1 MLKNLGIT
9 TKKGVM
15 SDDDDVVEFQS
26 EVFVVLPT
34 HVVFGGSDPELFT
47 LPQPLIDY
55 IRYLQQPTNKMI
67 NRQAI
72 TIVLAAAAT
81 SNAFVV
87 PSHSTVRQRSN
98 FRPLCSS
105 VQHKPTPSSA
115 LMAAKSAEEDIELT
129 LKVIMASMTDDGAG
143 VDDSDD
149 DATDPAPDAP
159 KMIVDVP
166 PSPVAPEPVAAT
178 AAPVA
183 AAPVAA
189 AVVAPKKK
197 GGNPHKEGVFSPI
210 VVAAGAVLGDKMLNE
225 IRGKVI
231 ALHSDLIKSFVD
243 TADSALG
250 QAVLRQLFNFVDV
263 DKSGYLDKKE
273 VATALNMLGFKWLG
287 EKQVNGIFARADEN
301 GDAEISLEEF
311 MVEAPKTLRT
321 NLVKLAKSNGGEMGL
336 LV

>member
-1 MLKNLGIT
+1 
-9 TKKGVM
+9 
-15 SDDDDVVEFQS
+15 
-26 EVFVVLPT
+26 
-34 HVVFGGSDPELFT
+34 
-47 LPQPLIDY
+47 
-55 IRYLQQPTNKMI
+55 MI

-72 TIVLAAAAT
+72 TIVLAAAAS

-98 FRPLCSS
+98 FRPLLCSS
-105 VQHKPTPSSA
+105 VQRKPTPSSA

-129 LKVIMASMTDDGAG
+129 LKVIMASITDDGAG

-149 DATDPAPDAP
+149 DTTDSAPDAP
-159 KMIVDVP
+159 AMIVDVP
-166 PSPVAPEPVAAT
+166 TSPVAPEPVAA
-178 AAPVA
+178 
-183 AAPVAA
+183 AA
-189 AVVAPKKK
+189 AVFAPKKK
-197 GGNPHKEGVFSPI
+197 GGNPHKEGVLSPI

-243 TADSALG
+243 TADSEFG
-250 QAVLRQLFNFVDV
+250 KAVLRQIFNLVDV

-273 VATALNMLGFKWLG
+273 VATALSMLGFKWLG
-287 EKQVNGIFARADEN
+287 EKQVDGIFARADEN

>member
-1 MLKNLGIT
+1 
-9 TKKGVM
+9 
-15 SDDDDVVEFQS
+15 
-26 EVFVVLPT
+26 
-34 HVVFGGSDPELFT
+34 
-47 LPQPLIDY
+47 
-55 IRYLQQPTNKMI
+55 MI

-98 FRPLCSS
+98 FRPLCGS

-115 LMAAKSAEEDIELT
+115 LTAAMSAEEDIELT

-149 DATDPAPDAP
+149 DDATDPAPDAP
-159 KMIVDVP
+159 KTIADVP
-166 PSPVAPEPVAAT
+166 PSPVAPEPAA
-178 AAPVA
+178 AA

-189 AVVAPKKK
+189 AAPAVAPKKK
-197 GGNPHKEGVFSPI
+197 GGNPHGEGVFSPI

-243 TADSALG
+243 TADSEFG
-250 QAVLRQLFNFVDV
+250 KAVLRQIFNLVDV

-287 EKQVNGIFARADEN
+287 EKQVDGIFARADEN

>member
-1 MLKNLGIT
+1 
-9 TKKGVM
+9 
-15 SDDDDVVEFQS
+15 
-26 EVFVVLPT
+26 
-34 HVVFGGSDPELFT
+34 
-47 LPQPLIDY
+47 
-55 IRYLQQPTNKMI
+55 MI
-67 NRQAI
+67 HRQAI

-87 PSHSTVRQRSN
+87 PSHSTVRQRSD
-98 FRPLCSS
+98 FRPLFSS
-105 VQHKPTPSSA
+105 VQQKPTPSLA
-115 LMAAKSAEEDIELT
+115 LKAAKSAEEDIELT

-149 DATDPAPDAP
+149 DTTGPAPDAP
-159 KMIVDVP
+159 KMIMDVP
-166 PSPVAPEPVAAT
+166 PSPVAPEP
-178 AAPVA
+178 AAPPPA
-183 AAPVAA
+183 AAVAA
-189 AVVAPKKK
+189 AVDAPKKK

-263 DKSGYLDKKE
+263 DKSGYLDKTE

>member
-1 MLKNLGIT
+1 MRLS
-9 TKKGVM
+9 
-15 SDDDDVVEFQS
+15 SDVE
-26 EVFVVLPT
+26 LPT
-34 HVVFGGSDPELFT
+34 RRFCVLFT
-47 LPQPLIDY
+47 LPLSHNFQGTLENNNIPLNNITSSTS
-55 IRYLQQPTNKMI
+55 RNNMI
-67 NRQAI
+67 HRQAI

-87 PSHSTVRQRSN
+87 PSHLTVRQRSD
-98 FRPLCSS
+98 FRQLFSS
-105 VQHKPTPSSA
+105 VQQKPTPSLA
-115 LMAAKSAEEDIELT
+115 LKAAKSAEEDIELT

-149 DATDPAPDAP
+149 DTTGPAPDAP
-159 KMIVDVP
+159 KMIMDVP
-166 PSPVAPEPVAAT
+166 PSPVAPEP
-178 AAPVA
+178 AAPPPA
-183 AAPVAA
+183 AAVAA
-189 AVVAPKKK
+189 AVDAPKKK

-263 DKSGYLDKKE
+263 DKSGYLDKTE

>member
-1 MLKNLGIT
+1 
-9 TKKGVM
+9 
-15 SDDDDVVEFQS
+15 
-26 EVFVVLPT
+26 
-34 HVVFGGSDPELFT
+34 
-47 LPQPLIDY
+47 
-55 IRYLQQPTNKMI
+55 MI

-87 PSHSTVRQRSN
+87 PSHSTVTQRSN
-98 FRPLCSS
+98 FRPLLCSS
-105 VQHKPTPSSA
+105 VQRKPTPSSA

-129 LKVIMASMTDDGAG
+129 LKVIMASMSDDGAG

-149 DATDPAPDAP
+149 DTTDSAPDAP
-159 KMIVDVP
+159 AMIVVVP
-166 PSPVAPEPVAAT
+166 TSPMAPEPVAA
-178 AAPVA
+178 
-183 AAPVAA
+183 AA

-243 TADSALG
+243 TADSEFG
-250 QAVLRQLFNFVDV
+250 KAVLRQIFNLVDV

-273 VATALNMLGFKWLG
+273 VATALSMLGFKWLG
-287 EKQVNGIFARADEN
+287 EKQVDGIFARADEN